1 MTTKKALNKAMLALA
16 AALVL
21 AVPLRFAE
29 AAPNVNNPTCVL
41 MKFTDDTRYDAIESA
56 AILSDLVMEKMVT
69 SKRFNLK
76 ETRPLD
82 EDMEARLYDE
92 KADELKIFN
101 EALKNNDFNALF
113 EGGGFADN
121 KAQTISSA
129 AVGQFVTP
137 EITAKIGAEHGA
149 DYLVQG
155 TIINLGTGRWWNEE
169 DFSLTSAALN
179 VASQLAASYAANA
192 LGGLLGPLGQA
203 GFDLQKSGIGVQCDI
218 RIIRA
223 ATGEVI
229 WVKRV
234 TEKAE
239 HTAVGMFGVT
249 IGQANLSAN
258 LYSKAMEKAATKI
271 VNSLLADME
280 TNKLFAR

>member
-1 MTTKKALNKAMLALA
+1 
-16 AALVL
+16 
-21 AVPLRFAE
+21 
-29 AAPNVNNPTCVL
+29 